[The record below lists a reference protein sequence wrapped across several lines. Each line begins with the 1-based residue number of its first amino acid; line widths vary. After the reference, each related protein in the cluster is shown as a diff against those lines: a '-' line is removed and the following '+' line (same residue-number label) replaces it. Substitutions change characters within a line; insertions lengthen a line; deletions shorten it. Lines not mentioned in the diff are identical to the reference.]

1 MLNSKIDDKNNE
13 DEKEDEVG
21 ELGNE
26 KISNSKDSFYKNRE
40 TELMELSIGKIQKG
54 DSLQHSD

>member
-13 DEKEDEVG
+13 DEKEDEVR

-26 KISNSKDSFYKNRE
+26 KISNSKDSFYKNKE

-54 DSLQHSD
+54 DSL